1 MIKRLFKHSVW
12 LGLVGATLVLTLL
25 IHSPAMPRARYAYAK
40 DVAPTAPAT
49 PLHYTDLKFP
59 PLPEIQIPKYVRYQL
74 ENGLVVYLMQDRQLP
89 LVRGTALFRTGSR
102 LEPANKVGL
111 ADITGTTMRTGGT
124 LTHSADELNKLLE
137 QRAAAIE
144 TSMGTSSGSAS
155 FDTLSKDTETV
166 FQLFADVI
174 QNPAFAVDKIDLAK
188 NQLKGA
194 IARRNDDPD
203 DIAGREF
210 SKLIYGATS
219 PYARTVEY
227 STLNA
232 ISRDDILNFHQT
244 YIRPDTTI
252 LGIVGDFDLEPMKA
266 LVSQYFGNWQVN
278 TPKPNLP
285 VPTANQKQTEAA
297 FLVDQPQLTQS
308 NILLG
313 HLGGKF
319 NSPDYPAL
327 SVMNGVLNGFGGR
340 LFNNIRSK
348 QGLAYSVYGS
358 WNAGY
363 DYPGLFIAGGQTR
376 TDTTIPFIQSLL
388 KEIERIRTSSVT
400 PEELAYAKESILNS
414 FVFKFENPS
423 QTLTRLMTYEYYDYP
438 PSFIFDY
445 QKQVKATT
453 AADVQRVANQYLQ
466 PDKILTLVVGNG
478 KVIQPNLKDLGEK
491 VQVIDITIPDP
502 SKS

>member
-1 MIKRLFKHSVW
+1 
-12 LGLVGATLVLTLL
+12 
-25 IHSPAMPRARYAYAK
+25 
-40 DVAPTAPAT
+40 
-49 PLHYTDLKFP
+49 
-59 PLPEIQIPKYVRYQL
+59 
-74 ENGLVVYLMQDRQLP
+74 
-89 LVRGTALFRTGSR
+89 
-102 LEPANKVGL
+102 
-111 ADITGTTMRTGGT
+111 
-124 LTHSADELNKLLE
+124 
-137 QRAAAIE
+137 
-144 TSMGTSSGSAS
+144 
-155 FDTLSKDTETV
+155 
-166 FQLFADVI
+166 
-174 QNPAFAVDKIDLAK
+174 
-188 NQLKGA
+188 
-194 IARRNDDPD
+194 
-203 DIAGREF
+203 
-210 SKLIYGATS
+210 
-219 PYARTVEY
+219 
-227 STLNA
+227 
-232 ISRDDILNFHQT
+232 
-244 YIRPDTTI
+244 
-252 LGIVGDFDLEPMKA
+252 MKA

-278 TPKPNLP
+278 TPKPDLP

-313 HLGGKF
+313 QLGGKF

-376 TDTTIPFIQSLL
+376 TDTTIPFVQSLL
-388 KEIERIRTSSVT
+388 KEIERIRTTSVT

-445 QKQVKATT
+445 QKQIKATT

-466 PDKILTLVVGNG
+466 PDKILTLIVGNG
-478 KVIQPNLKDLGEK
+478 KVLQPNLKDLGEK
-491 VQVIDITIPDP
+491 VQTIDITIPDP
-502 SKS
+502 PKS

>member
-1 MIKRLFKHSVW
+1 
-12 LGLVGATLVLTLL
+12 
-25 IHSPAMPRARYAYAK
+25 
-40 DVAPTAPAT
+40 
-49 PLHYTDLKFP
+49 
-59 PLPEIQIPKYVRYQL
+59 
-74 ENGLVVYLMQDRQLP
+74 MQDRQLP

-111 ADITGTTMRTGGT
+111 ADIAGTTMRTGGT
-124 LTHSADELNKLLE
+124 LTRSADELNKLLE

-174 QNPAFAVDKIDLAK
+174 QNPAFTVDKIDLAK

-232 ISRDDILNFHQT
+232 ISRDDIVNFHQT

-252 LGIVGDFDLEPMKA
+252 LGIVGDFELEPMKA

-278 TPKPNLP
+278 TPKPDLP

-313 HLGGKF
+313 QLGGKF

-376 TDTTIPFIQSLL
+376 TDTTIPFVQSLL
-388 KEIERIRTSSVT
+388 KEIERIRTTSVT

-445 QKQVKATT
+445 QKQIKATT

-466 PDKILTLVVGNG
+466 PDKILTLIVGNG
-478 KVIQPNLKDLGEK
+478 KVLQPNLKDLGEK
-491 VQVIDITIPDP
+491 VQTIDITIPDP
-502 SKS
+502 PKS

>member
-1 MIKRLFKHSVW
+1 MIKRFFKHSVW

-25 IHSPAMPRARYAYAK
+25 IHSPAIAK
-40 DVAPTAPAT
+40 DVAPTSPAT

-59 PLPEIQIPKYVRYQL
+59 PLPAIQIPKYVRYQL

-174 QNPAFAVDKIDLAK
+174 QNPAFTVDKIDLAK

-203 DIAGREF
+203 DIASREF

-219 PYARTVEY
+219 PYARTIEY

-232 ISRDDILNFHQT
+232 ISRDDIVNFHQT

-252 LGIVGDFDLEPMKA
+252 LGIVGDFELEPMKA

-278 TPKPNLP
+278 TPKPDLP

-313 HLGGKF
+313 QLGGKF

-376 TDTTIPFIQSLL
+376 TDTTIPFVQSLL
-388 KEIERIRTSSVT
+388 KEIERIRTTSVT

-445 QKQVKATT
+445 QKQIKATT

-466 PDKILTLVVGNG
+466 QDKILTLIVGNG
-478 KVIQPNLKDLGEK
+478 KVLQPNLKDLGEK
-491 VQVIDITIPDP
+491 VQTIDITIPDP
-502 SKS
+502 PKS

>member
-1 MIKRLFKHSVW
+1 
-12 LGLVGATLVLTLL
+12 
-25 IHSPAMPRARYAYAK
+25 
-40 DVAPTAPAT
+40 
-49 PLHYTDLKFP
+49 
-59 PLPEIQIPKYVRYQL
+59 
-74 ENGLVVYLMQDRQLP
+74 
-89 LVRGTALFRTGSR
+89 
-102 LEPANKVGL
+102 
-111 ADITGTTMRTGGT
+111 MRTGGT

-203 DIAGREF
+203 DIASREF

-219 PYARTVEY
+219 PYARTIEY

-232 ISRDDILNFHQT
+232 ISRDDIVNFHQT
-244 YIRPDTTI
+244 YIRPDTAI

-266 LVSQYFGNWQVN
+266 LVSQYFGTWQVN
-278 TPKPNLP
+278 TPKPDLP

-466 PDKILTLVVGNG
+466 PDKILTLIVGNG
-478 KVIQPNLKDLGEK
+478 KVLQPNLKDLGEK
-491 VQVIDITIPDP
+491 VQTIDITIPDP
-502 SKS
+502 PKS

>member
-1 MIKRLFKHSVW
+1 
-12 LGLVGATLVLTLL
+12 
-25 IHSPAMPRARYAYAK
+25 
-40 DVAPTAPAT
+40 
-49 PLHYTDLKFP
+49 
-59 PLPEIQIPKYVRYQL
+59 
-74 ENGLVVYLMQDRQLP
+74 MQDRQLP

-124 LTHSADELNKLLE
+124 LTRSADELNKLLE

-174 QNPAFAVDKIDLAK
+174 QNPAFTVDKIDLAK

-232 ISRDDILNFHQT
+232 ISRDDIVNFHQT

-252 LGIVGDFDLEPMKA
+252 LGIVGDFELEPMKA

-278 TPKPNLP
+278 TPKPDLP

-313 HLGGKF
+313 QLGGKF

-376 TDTTIPFIQSLL
+376 TDTTIPFVQSLL
-388 KEIERIRTSSVT
+388 KEIERIRTTSVT

-445 QKQVKATT
+445 QKQIKATT

-466 PDKILTLVVGNG
+466 QDKILTLIVGNG
-478 KVIQPNLKDLGEK
+478 KVLQPNLKDLGEK
-491 VQVIDITIPDP
+491 VQTIDITIPDP
-502 SKS
+502 PKS

>member
-1 MIKRLFKHSVW
+1 
-12 LGLVGATLVLTLL
+12 
-25 IHSPAMPRARYAYAK
+25 
-40 DVAPTAPAT
+40 
-49 PLHYTDLKFP
+49 
-59 PLPEIQIPKYVRYQL
+59 
-74 ENGLVVYLMQDRQLP
+74 
-89 LVRGTALFRTGSR
+89 
-102 LEPANKVGL
+102 VGL

-124 LTHSADELNKLLE
+124 LTRSADELNKLLE

-174 QNPAFAVDKIDLAK
+174 QNPAFTVDKIDLAK

-203 DIAGREF
+203 DIASREF

-219 PYARTVEY
+219 PYARTIEY

-232 ISRDDILNFHQT
+232 ISRNDIVNFHQT

-252 LGIVGDFDLEPMKA
+252 LGIVGDFELEPMKA

-278 TPKPNLP
+278 TPKPDLP

-313 HLGGKF
+313 QLGGKF

-376 TDTTIPFIQSLL
+376 TDTTIPFVQSLL
-388 KEIERIRTSSVT
+388 KEIERIRTTSVT

-445 QKQVKATT
+445 QKQIKATT

-466 PDKILTLVVGNG
+466 PDKILTLIVGNG
-478 KVIQPNLKDLGEK
+478 KVLQPNLKDLGEK
-491 VQVIDITIPDP
+491 VQTIDITIPDP
-502 SKS
+502 PKS

>member
-1 MIKRLFKHSVW
+1 M
-12 LGLVGATLVLTLL
+12 
-25 IHSPAMPRARYAYAK
+25 
-40 DVAPTAPAT
+40 
-49 PLHYTDLKFP
+49 
-59 PLPEIQIPKYVRYQL
+59 E
-74 ENGLVVYLMQDRQLP
+74 DRQLP

-111 ADITGTTMRTGGT
+111 ADITGTTLRTGGT
-124 LTHSADELNKLLE
+124 LTHSADELNRLLE

-144 TSMGTSSGSAS
+144 TSIGAASGSAS
-155 FDTLSKDTETV
+155 FDTLSKDTEIV
-166 FQLFADVI
+166 LQLFADVI
-174 QNPAFAVDKIDLAK
+174 QNPAFAPDKIDLAK
-188 NQLKGA
+188 TQLKGA

-203 DIAGREF
+203 DIASREF
-210 SKLIYGATS
+210 SKLIYGQNS

-227 STLNA
+227 STLQA
-232 ISRDDILNFHQT
+232 ISRDDVVNFHQT
-244 YIRPDTTI
+244 YIRPDQAI
-252 LGIVGDFDLEPMKA
+252 LGIVGDFDTEQMKA
-266 LVSQYFGNWQVN
+266 LVKEYFGNWQVN
-278 TPKPNLP
+278 SPKPNLP
-285 VPTANQKQTEAA
+285 VPLAKQQKIEEA

-313 HLGGKF
+313 HLGGEL

-340 LFNNIRSK
+340 LFNDIRSK

-358 WNAGY
+358 WNAAY

-388 KEIERIRTSSVT
+388 KEIERIRTTSIS

-438 PSFIFDY
+438 KDFIFEY
-445 QKQVKATT
+445 QNKVKATT
-453 AADVQRVANQYLQ
+453 AADVQRVAQKYLQ
-466 PDKILTLVVGNG
+466 PDKLLTLIVGNG
-478 KVIQPNLKDLGEK
+478 KVIQPNLKNLGKK
-491 VQVIDITIPDP
+491 VQIIDVTIPDP
-502 SKS
+502 PKS

>member
-1 MIKRLFKHSVW
+1 
-12 LGLVGATLVLTLL
+12 
-25 IHSPAMPRARYAYAK
+25 
-40 DVAPTAPAT
+40 
-49 PLHYTDLKFP
+49 
-59 PLPEIQIPKYVRYQL
+59 
-74 ENGLVVYLMQDRQLP
+74 
-89 LVRGTALFRTGSR
+89 
-102 LEPANKVGL
+102 VGL

-124 LTHSADELNKLLE
+124 LTRSADELNKLLE

-203 DIAGREF
+203 DIASREF

-219 PYARTVEY
+219 PYARTIEY

-232 ISRDDILNFHQT
+232 ISRDDIVNFHQT
-244 YIRPDTTI
+244 YIRPDTAI

-278 TPKPNLP
+278 TPKPDLP

-297 FLVDQPQLTQS
+297 FLIDQPQLTQS

-376 TDTTIPFIQSLL
+376 TDTTIPFVQSLL
-388 KEIERIRTSSVT
+388 KEIERIRTTSVT

-445 QKQVKATT
+445 QKQIKATT

-466 PDKILTLVVGNG
+466 PDKILTLIVGNG
-478 KVIQPNLKDLGEK
+478 KVLQPNLKDLGEK
-491 VQVIDITIPDP
+491 VQTIDITIPDP
-502 SKS
+502 PKS

>member
-1 MIKRLFKHSVW
+1 
-12 LGLVGATLVLTLL
+12 
-25 IHSPAMPRARYAYAK
+25 
-40 DVAPTAPAT
+40 
-49 PLHYTDLKFP
+49 
-59 PLPEIQIPKYVRYQL
+59 
-74 ENGLVVYLMQDRQLP
+74 
-89 LVRGTALFRTGSR
+89 
-102 LEPANKVGL
+102 
-111 ADITGTTMRTGGT
+111 
-124 LTHSADELNKLLE
+124 
-137 QRAAAIE
+137 
-144 TSMGTSSGSAS
+144 MGTSSGSAS

-174 QNPAFAVDKIDLAK
+174 QNPAFTVDKIDLAK

-266 LVSQYFGNWQVN
+266 LVSQYFGTWQVN
-278 TPKPNLP
+278 TPKPDLP

-313 HLGGKF
+313 QLGGKF

>member
-1 MIKRLFKHSVW
+1 
-12 LGLVGATLVLTLL
+12 
-25 IHSPAMPRARYAYAK
+25 
-40 DVAPTAPAT
+40 
-49 PLHYTDLKFP
+49 
-59 PLPEIQIPKYVRYQL
+59 
-74 ENGLVVYLMQDRQLP
+74 
-89 LVRGTALFRTGSR
+89 
-102 LEPANKVGL
+102 VGL

-124 LTHSADELNKLLE
+124 LAHSADELNKLLE

-174 QNPAFAVDKIDLAK
+174 QNPAFTVDKIDLAK

-203 DIAGREF
+203 DIASREF

-219 PYARTVEY
+219 PYARTIEY

-232 ISRDDILNFHQT
+232 ISRDDIVNFHQT
-244 YIRPDTTI
+244 YIRPDTAI

-266 LVSQYFGNWQVN
+266 LVSQYFGTWQVN
-278 TPKPNLP
+278 TPKPDLP

-313 HLGGKF
+313 QLGGKF

-376 TDTTIPFIQSLL
+376 TDTTIPFVQSLL
-388 KEIERIRTSSVT
+388 KEIERIRTTSVT

-445 QKQVKATT
+445 QKQIKATT

-466 PDKILTLVVGNG
+466 PDKILTLIVGNG
-478 KVIQPNLKDLGEK
+478 KVLQPNLKDLGEK
-491 VQVIDITIPDP
+491 VQTIDITIPDP
-502 SKS
+502 PKS

>member
-1 MIKRLFKHSVW
+1 
-12 LGLVGATLVLTLL
+12 
-25 IHSPAMPRARYAYAK
+25 
-40 DVAPTAPAT
+40 
-49 PLHYTDLKFP
+49 
-59 PLPEIQIPKYVRYQL
+59 
-74 ENGLVVYLMQDRQLP
+74 MQDRQLP

-203 DIAGREF
+203 DIASREF

-219 PYARTVEY
+219 PYARTIEY

-232 ISRDDILNFHQT
+232 ISRDDIVNFHQT
-244 YIRPDTTI
+244 YIRPDTAI

-266 LVSQYFGNWQVN
+266 LVSQYFGTWQVN
-278 TPKPNLP
+278 TPKPDLP

-376 TDTTIPFIQSLL
+376 TDTTIPFVQSLL
-388 KEIERIRTSSVT
+388 KEIERIRTTSVT

-445 QKQVKATT
+445 QKQIKATT

-466 PDKILTLVVGNG
+466 PDKILTLIVGNG
-478 KVIQPNLKDLGEK
+478 KVLQPNLKDLGEK
-491 VQVIDITIPDP
+491 VQTIDITIPDP
-502 SKS
+502 PKS

>member
-1 MIKRLFKHSVW
+1 
-12 LGLVGATLVLTLL
+12 
-25 IHSPAMPRARYAYAK
+25 
-40 DVAPTAPAT
+40 
-49 PLHYTDLKFP
+49 
-59 PLPEIQIPKYVRYQL
+59 
-74 ENGLVVYLMQDRQLP
+74 MQDRQLP

-203 DIAGREF
+203 DIASREF

-219 PYARTVEY
+219 PYARTIEY

-232 ISRDDILNFHQT
+232 ISRDDIVNFHQT
-244 YIRPDTTI
+244 YIRPDTAI

-266 LVSQYFGNWQVN
+266 LVSQYFGTWQVN
-278 TPKPNLP
+278 TPKPDLP

-491 VQVIDITIPDP
+491 VQIIDITIPDP

>member
-1 MIKRLFKHSVW
+1 
-12 LGLVGATLVLTLL
+12 
-25 IHSPAMPRARYAYAK
+25 
-40 DVAPTAPAT
+40 
-49 PLHYTDLKFP
+49 
-59 PLPEIQIPKYVRYQL
+59 
-74 ENGLVVYLMQDRQLP
+74 MQDRQLP

-124 LTHSADELNKLLE
+124 LTRSADELNKLLE

-174 QNPAFAVDKIDLAK
+174 QNPAFTVDKIDLAK

-203 DIAGREF
+203 DIASREF

-219 PYARTVEY
+219 PYARTIEY

-232 ISRDDILNFHQT
+232 ISRDDIVNFHQT
-244 YIRPDTTI
+244 YIRPDTAI

-266 LVSQYFGNWQVN
+266 LVSQYFGTWQVN
-278 TPKPNLP
+278 TPKPDLP

-313 HLGGKF
+313 QLGGKF

>member
-1 MIKRLFKHSVW
+1 
-12 LGLVGATLVLTLL
+12 LTLL
-25 IHSPAMPRARYAYAK
+25 IHSPAIAK

-124 LTHSADELNKLLE
+124 LTRSADELNKLLE

-174 QNPAFAVDKIDLAK
+174 QNPAFTVDKIDLAK

-203 DIAGREF
+203 DIASREF

-232 ISRDDILNFHQT
+232 ISRDDVVNFHQT

-266 LVSQYFGNWQVN
+266 LVTQYFGTWQVN
-278 TPKPNLP
+278 TPKPDLP

-376 TDTTIPFIQSLL
+376 TDTTIPFVQSLL
-388 KEIERIRTSSVT
+388 KEIERIRTTSVT

-445 QKQVKATT
+445 QKQIKATT

-466 PDKILTLVVGNG
+466 PDKILTLIVGNG
-478 KVIQPNLKDLGEK
+478 KVLQPNLKDLGEK
-491 VQVIDITIPDP
+491 VQTIDITIPDP
-502 SKS
+502 PKS